1 MTQCLT
7 FQTKADFVQA
17 AFDQVA
23 KIISD
28 HSMPCLDSLTP
39 AISAERCLTHL
50 ATVVHDWSYD
60 ATKVD
65 AYASVC
71 RKANEDI
78 IEAFGADYE

>member
-1 MTQCLT
+1 MNQPLT

-17 AFDQVA
+17 AFDVVA

-28 HSMPCLDSLTP
+28 HSIPCLEALTP

-60 ATKVD
+60 ASKID
-65 AYASVC
+65 AYADLC
-71 RKANEDI
+71 KRTNEEL
-78 IEAFGADYE
+78 IEAFGEE